1 MGKISNVILT
11 VSNKKLGLLA
21 RSCLRPLY
29 CSRHCQQG
37 ERDVYQTLSNH
48 ESVVEVHALYGEYDL
63 LVRLSSENSA
73 SLSGML
79 MSDFRQIDG
88 VKDTQ
93 TMIAVEY

>member
-1 MGKISNVILT
+1 MPEALVLFKTLP
-11 VSNKKLGLLA
+11 A
-21 RSCLRPLY
+21 R
-29 CSRHCQQG
+29 

-63 LVRLSSENSA
+63 LVRLRSENSA

>member
-1 MGKISNVILT
+1 M
-11 VSNKKLGLLA
+11 
-21 RSCLRPLY
+21 
-29 CSRHCQQG
+29 
-37 ERDVYQTLSNH
+37 YQTLSNH

-93 TMIAVEY
+93 TIIAVEY